1 VRGWILCGYL
11 LVAWLGCWTA
21 VAAAQQPLYRSSTEA
36 VLVDVQVTA
45 DRKPVTGLTAAD
57 FALKD
62 MGVEQDV
69 RVVSFADV
77 PISLILVLDASASV
91 AGERLAQLK
100 HAGRAAVAALRAG
113 DQATLLAV
121 RDRVALDVAWTSD
134 HAMLNRQ
141 IDALEARGRTALH
154 DAVFSA
160 ITFRE
165 QAAGRVLLLVFSDG
179 ADTASWLDPGRVLE
193 AARHSDVVITA
204 VSAASRIRPSG
215 GREARDV
222 FGLEAA
228 LRRWFDQDATLFP
241 YAFLDVIAEETGGTA
256 LHVES
261 AGEIAA
267 AFRQSVAD
275 FKTRYL
281 LMYTPDGVDVPGWH
295 PIEVSVIGRRAE
307 VTARRGYW
315 R

>member
-1 VRGWILCGYL
+1 MRGWILCGSL

-91 AGERLAQLK
+91 
-100 HAGRAAVAALRAG
+100 
-113 DQATLLAV
+113 
-121 RDRVALDVAWTSD
+121 
-134 HAMLNRQ
+134 
-141 IDALEARGRTALH
+141 
-154 DAVFSA
+154 
-160 ITFRE
+160 
-165 QAAGRVLLLVFSDG
+165 
-179 ADTASWLDPGRVLE
+179 
-193 AARHSDVVITA
+193 
-204 VSAASRIRPSG
+204 
-215 GREARDV
+215 
-222 FGLEAA
+222 
-228 LRRWFDQDATLFP
+228 
-241 YAFLDVIAEETGGTA
+241 IAEETGGTA